1 MELARSS
8 CFWENRF
15 KRMSC
20 PVWNNWFCR
29 PETAFP
35 PQATRACCLQRARD
49 TVKLKAACAWV
60 VAHRGHAQCDGR
72 NQNCGRK
79 SFEGAKIRPREELEE
94 NLQTVLILGVIGFE
108 KLVSKINRRLVNVKL
123 LVQAATLEANHE
135 AIVVARTVQIIIT
148 DVRMPKSAADRLLC
162 SIREKAHRLPNSR
175 HNALPEIKT
184 ANLATLCNC
193 DVKICKAIIVIK
205 AKPLETYLYCFA
217 LKADICGGLHDA

>member
-1 MELARSS
+1 
-8 CFWENRF
+8 
-15 KRMSC
+15 MSC

-94 NLQTVLILGVIGFE
+94 NLQPILILGGVTSYSPPSSASDMRSLGQ
-108 KLVSKINRRLVNVKL
+108 LTTHRHGQDGINNWMDMRS
-123 LVQAATLEANHE
+123 E
-135 AIVVARTVQIIIT
+135 
-148 DVRMPKSAADRLLC
+148 M
-162 SIREKAHRLPNSR
+162 
-175 HNALPEIKT
+175 
-184 ANLATLCNC
+184 
-193 DVKICKAIIVIK
+193 
-205 AKPLETYLYCFA
+205 
-217 LKADICGGLHDA
+217 